1 MRRIGTLV
9 TGIVI
14 GGGGPDSLQRRPID
28 SRNSFDSGG
37 GVLYLIANFN
47 PERPLEHE
55 GPLEAAVK
63 TTLAG
68 MIIGVFVT
76 LVASTPVVAHH
87 GTASFD
93 TSKDLTLKG
102 TVTDWIW
109 ANPHCF
115 LKFDAMDD
123 TGAVRNWAV
132 EVSNPTDMT
141 KRGWARTSFKVGDV
155 VTVNLQPV
163 KNGAPIG
170 RLRTVMLADGS
181 TLSAM
186 GPAPASAAPPAQ

>member
-1 MRRIGTLV
+1 VKATRF
-9 TGIVI
+9 
-14 GGGGPDSLQRRPID
+14 GGL
-28 SRNSFDSGG
+28 FA
-37 GVLYLIANFN
+37 LFAL
-47 PERPLEHE
+47 L
-55 GPLEAAVK
+55 L
-63 TTLAG
+63 L
-68 MIIGVFVT
+68 
-76 LVASTPVVAHH
+76 STSAVAHH

-115 LKFDAMDD
+115 LKFDAMDE
-123 TGAVRNWAV
+123 TGTLRNWAV

-141 KRGWARTSFKVGDV
+141 KRGWARSSFKVGDA

-170 RLRTVMLADGS
+170 RLRSVVLPDGS
-181 TLSAM
+181 TLTAM
-186 GPAPASAAPPAQ
+186 GPAPAAAPPAQ

>member
-1 MRRIGTLV
+1 VKASYL
-9 TGIVI
+9 GIVLGI
-14 GGGGPDSLQRRPID
+14 
-28 SRNSFDSGG
+28 FT
-37 GVLYLIANFN
+37 VAAIA
-47 PERPLEHE
+47 
-55 GPLEAAVK
+55 A
-63 TTLAG
+63 
-68 MIIGVFVT
+68 
-76 LVASTPVVAHH
+76 PVGAHH

-115 LKFDAMDD
+115 LKFDAMDE
-123 TGAVRNWAV
+123 TGTVRNWAV

-141 KRGWARTSFKVGDV
+141 KRGWARSSFKVGDA

-170 RLRTVMLADGS
+170 RLRSVTLPDGS
-181 TLSAM
+181 TLTAM
-186 GPAPASAAPPAQ
+186 GPAPAAAAPAP

>member
-1 MRRIGTLV
+1 MNARC
-9 TGIVI
+9 
-14 GGGGPDSLQRRPID
+14 
-28 SRNSFDSGG
+28 SRAVFIF
-37 GVLYLIANFN
+37 VLMALITA
-47 PERPLEHE
+47 P
-55 GPLEAAVK
+55 
-63 TTLAG
+63 
-68 MIIGVFVT
+68 
-76 LVASTPVVAHH
+76 VAAHH

-93 TSKDLTLKG
+93 TSKDVTLKG

-123 TGAVRNWAV
+123 TGTVRNWAV

-141 KRGWARTSFKVGDV
+141 KRGWARSSFKVGDA

-170 RLRTVMLADGS
+170 RLRNVVLPDGS
-181 TLSAM
+181 TLTAM
-186 GPAPASAAPPAQ
+186 GPPPAAAASPQ

>member
-1 MRRIGTLV
+1 VKARCFGAVFIFFCVVV
-9 TGIVI
+9 TGA
-14 GGGGPDSLQRRPID
+14 P
-28 SRNSFDSGG
+28 
-37 GVLYLIANFN
+37 
-47 PERPLEHE
+47 
-55 GPLEAAVK
+55 
-63 TTLAG
+63 
-68 MIIGVFVT
+68 
-76 LVASTPVVAHH
+76 VAAHH

-115 LKFDAMDD
+115 LKFDAMDE
-123 TGAVRNWAV
+123 TGTVRNWAV

-141 KRGWARTSFKVGDV
+141 KRGWARSSFKVGDV

-170 RLRTVMLADGS
+170 RLRNVVLPDGS

-186 GPAPASAAPPAQ
+186 GPAPAAAAPAQ

>member
-1 MRRIGTLV
+1 VKARIG
-9 TGIVI
+9 GIV
-14 GGGGPDSLQRRPID
+14 L
-28 SRNSFDSGG
+28 
-37 GVLYLIANFN
+37 GVVA
-47 PERPLEHE
+47 
-55 GPLEAAVK
+55 
-63 TTLAG
+63 
-68 MIIGVFVT
+68 
-76 LVASTPVVAHH
+76 LVAIAAPALAHH

-115 LKFDAMDD
+115 LKFDAMDE
-123 TGAVRNWAV
+123 TATVRNWAV

-141 KRGWARTSFKVGDV
+141 KRGWARSSFKVGDV

-170 RLRTVMLADGS
+170 RLRTVTLPDGS
-181 TLSAM
+181 TLTATGP
-186 GPAPASAAPPAQ
+186 GPAAAATPAP